1 MFVFQFITILKTR
14 LIKKKK
20 KKTNSCSFFSDT
32 QKVFAAFPDI
42 FFVELTI
49 RIDQ

>member
-14 LIKKKK
+14 LIKK

>member
-20 KKTNSCSFFSDT
+20 KKSCSFFSDT

>member
-20 KKTNSCSFFSDT
+20 NSCSFFSDT